1 MTTPHREQLGPHH
14 SSRTRWLVG
23 AGIAIVVIVAAV
35 LLVVYAGGGGSG
47 PGY

>member
-1 MTTPHREQLGPHH
+1 MSTPHREQLGPQH